1 MSKNRKLINKLK
13 ENHSKLILNV
23 YEKNVNATLFYIA
36 LGFVNTKI
44 QVDEK
49 TNEKEYIMVW
59 KNEKENCEKM

>member
-1 MSKNRKLINKLK
+1 M
-13 ENHSKLILNV
+13 